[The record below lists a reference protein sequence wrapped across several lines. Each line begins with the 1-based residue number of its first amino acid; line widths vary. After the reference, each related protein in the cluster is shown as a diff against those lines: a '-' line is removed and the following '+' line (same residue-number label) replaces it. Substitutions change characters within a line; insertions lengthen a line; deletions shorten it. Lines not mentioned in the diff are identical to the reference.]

1 MIHSTG
7 PFAELT
13 RLQNELNRIFAS
25 LLESS
30 ATPEAPFGGW
40 DPPMDVVDTPGS
52 IRIFLEL
59 PGVPLETLSVTSR
72 GDAVTVSG
80 TKVPPA
86 GSPDA
91 ERRFHCLERTFG
103 SFSKTITINHP
114 VNTHQGTASLA
125 AGVLRLEFPK
135 VPDLRSREVS
145 IPVTAGEP
153 PAPPRPSG
161 APKNR

>member
-1 MIHSTG
+1 MIHSSG

-13 RLQNELNRIFAS
+13 RLQNELNRIFSS
-25 LLESS
+25 LLENSGS
-30 ATPEAPFGGW
+30 AEAPFGGW
-40 DPPMDVVDTPGS
+40 DPPMDIVDTPTS

-59 PGVPLETLSVTSR
+59 PGVPRETLSVTSR

-80 TKVPPA
+80 TKVPPSGA
-86 GSPDA
+86 PEP

-103 SFSKTITINHP
+103 TFSKTIHINHP

-135 VPDLRSREVS
+135 VPDLRSREVA

-153 PAPPRPSG
+153 ADPPRPSG
-161 APKNR
+161 APNPR